1 MEQGEHLVDWLY
13 QIRCDLKQSVLI
25 NVSLR
30 ASQSTLHG
38 ISVDMPDGQGDSC
51 HHSTTIADNHKDSS
65 YLPIV
70 SRI

>member
-13 QIRCDLKQSVLI
+13 QIRCDLKQSVFI

-38 ISVDMPDGQGDSC
+38 ISVDMPDGQGGVLV
-51 HHSTTIADNHKDSS
+51 TTQLQSQI
-65 YLPIV
+65 II
-70 SRI
+70 RIPLTSL